1 MATEETLQEQP
12 SALGQKSRFP
22 EAEESF
28 CGGSHDAPS
37 LTLRARAKSKNVRWS
52 VGRALAWTQ
61 ITALCALSRL
71 LNLSV
76 PQFSRL

>member
-28 CGGSHDAPS
+28 CEGSHDAPPLDVES
-37 LTLRARAKSKNVRWS
+37 SGEEQESEVVSGKS
-52 VGRALAWTQ
+52 VGLDSDHR
-61 ITALCALSRL
+61 
-71 LNLSV
+71 SV
-76 PQFSRL
+76 CP